1 MLVVLTRPRGKE
13 KEVKQVDYVEKVKLK
28 LSPLPYTQGGRKR
41 EKQEGR
47 TCDRLR
53 ECDRMNRPQTCNE
66 KNIGSGFKVFLT
78 QS

>member
-53 ECDRMNRPQTCNE
+53 ECDRMNRPQTYKE
-66 KNIGSGFKVFLT
+66 KNIDSIF
-78 QS
+78 

>member
-28 LSPLPYTQGGRKR
+28 LSPLPYAQGGRKR

-47 TCDRLR
+47 TCGRLR
-53 ECDRMNRPQTCNE
+53 ECDRMNRPQTCDE
-66 KNIGSGFKVFLT
+66 ENIGS
-78 QS
+78 